1 MCPELKGLTASFVIR
16 VKMPHYT
23 EKLPGDMEMRL
34 GETPRKNPSPR
45 ERDT

>member
-23 EKLPGDMEMRL
+23 EKLPGDMEKRL
-34 GETPRKNPSPR
+34 GETPCKNPSPR